1 MEDNQSKEAL
11 YIPQG
16 LKKRMEY
23 FSGYGKAEFAKTIIV
38 TLITA
43 IVCVLI
49 YLFTKNPFIAV
60 LTVLIIPSTTVIVLI
75 KNDSNISVVDQ
86 VKFMVRFM
94 KEQKKYKYIYQDELK
109 WK

>member
-1 MEDNQSKEAL
+1 MEDNQAKESL

-16 LKKRMEY
+16 LKKKMEY
-23 FSGYGKAEFAKTIIV
+23 FSGYGRAEFVKTIIV

-43 IVCVLI
+43 ILCVL
-49 YLFTKNPFIAV
+49 LFIIKVNAVIVV
-60 LTVLIIPSTTVIVLI
+60 LTFLIIPSTTVIVLT

-86 VKFMVRFM
+86 VKFMVRFQR
-94 KEQKKYKYIYQDELK
+94 EQKKYKYIYQDELK

>member
-1 MEDNQSKEAL
+1 MEDNQARDSL

-16 LKKRMEY
+16 LKKKMEY
-23 FSGYGKAEFAKTIIV
+23 FSGFGKAEFVKTVIV

-43 IVCVLI
+43 IICILVFV
-49 YLFTKNPFIAV
+49 FMGNAVIAV
-60 LTVLIIPSTTVIVLI
+60 LTFLIIPTTTVIVLT

-86 VKFMVRFM
+86 VKFMVRFQR
-94 KEQKKYKYIYQDELK
+94 EQKKYRYIYQDELK